1 MNNTILK
8 TNFNFNKQTKFYKGK
23 VRDVY
28 TINDTVLVMIAS
40 DRISAFDHVLPEG
53 IPYKGQ
59 VLSQIAAKFA
69 KQCGARVVNETYR
82 GYGAAC
88 LKGISE
94 VNDPEIVVFVDGD
107 FSDYPEEI
115 ESLVKPIVENRA
127 DFVLGSCMIFPES
140 RAALLPQARYGNLL
154 AVFLI
159 RLFFRYKFTDLG
171 PFRAIRYQS
180 LKEISMTDKNF
191 GWTVEMQ
198 IKAVKHGLKIM
209 EIPVHYRKRIGV
221 SKITGTIS
229 GTFKA
234 GIKIIF
240 TIFKY
245 LLI

>member
-1 MNNTILK
+1 MSESNRSIPAISVIIPAYNEEESIGLVIKSLPQKKIKEIIVVNNGSTDK
-8 TNFNFNKQTKFYKGK
+8 T
-23 VRDVY
+23 
-28 TINDTVLVMIAS
+28 AS
-40 DRISAFDHVLPEG
+40 I
-53 IPYKGQ
+53 
-59 VLSQIAAKFA
+59 A
-69 KQCGARVVNETYR
+69 KQYGARVVNETYR
-82 GYGAAC
+82 GYGSAC

-115 ESLVKPIVENRA
+115 ESLVKPIVEHRA
-127 DFVLGSCMIFPES
+127 DFVLGSRMVFPES
-140 RAALLPQARYGNLL
+140 RATLLPQARYGNLL

-245 LLI
+245 LLT

>member
-1 MNNTILK
+1 MRSLHGSTPITSVIIPAFNEETSIGLVLDNLPQEKLKEIIVVNNGSTDK
-8 TNFNFNKQTKFYKGK
+8 TAC
-23 VRDVY
+23 V
-28 TINDTVLVMIAS
+28 
-40 DRISAFDHVLPEG
+40 
-53 IPYKGQ
+53 
-59 VLSQIAAKFA
+59 AK
-69 KQCGARVVNETYR
+69 KHGARVVDETLR

-88 LKGISE
+88 LKGISKLD
-94 VNDPEIVVFVDGD
+94 DPEIVVFIDGD
-107 FSDYPEEI
+107 FSDFPEEI

-127 DFVLGSCMIFPES
+127 DFVLGSRMIFPES

-154 AVFLI
+154 AVFLMK
-159 RLFFRYKFTDLG
+159 LFFRCQFTDLG

-198 IKAVKHGLKIM
+198 IKVVKHGLRIM

-234 GIKIIF
+234 GTKIIF

-245 LLI
+245 LLT